1 MTNISQELVAR
12 ISLSFAAAKA
22 TFPLMIVDV
31 DVRMV
36 VGKLFILLFGGIFFC
51 SLIIN
56 RGNQFLFCFAF
67 AASPAFCSSSV
78 FLPFLGSGTG
88 SGGGGGGS
96 SGTSLLVL

>member
-36 VGKLFILLFGGIFFC
+36 VGKLFILLFGGIFF
-51 SLIIN
+51 LF
-56 RGNQFLFCFAF
+56 GNYQSGESIFCFVLLLLLLLHSAHLVF
-67 AASPAFCSSSV
+67 FCL
-78 FLPFLGSGTG
+78 FLVVV
-88 SGGGGGGS
+88 
-96 SGTSLLVL
+96 LVVAVVVVVVVLVY

>member
-51 SLIIN
+51 SGIIN

-78 FLPFLGSGTG
+78 FFCLFLVVV
-88 SGGGGGGS
+88 
-96 SGTSLLVL
+96 LVVAVVVVVVVVLVY